1 MQKRPQPLVPQL
13 LLYLQRQGNENIN
26 NWFVIG
32 MKLFIAANN
41 KYLRLHFSDIAN
53 EKTTN
58 AIEIRFLSHLDLHGG
73 RQM

>member
-1 MQKRPQPLVPQL
+1 MEIELQKRPQPLVPQL

-41 KYLRLHFSDIAN
+41 KYLRLFSDIAPC
-53 EKTTN
+53 
-58 AIEIRFLSHLDLHGG
+58 
-73 RQM
+73 